1 MKKTFTLQLLTIV
14 LILTG
19 SIIHAQTAHEPNK
32 KSVCLL
38 TNYKAPDPFDGINS
52 IFSEDFAS
60 GVVPPTGWTVMGDGQ
75 TNWISATSA
84 NAGGVAPELEFY
96 WNPQFDGVSR
106 MVTPAISTSGYSA
119 LLLNLKHFLDDY
131 GGANSYTLYVETT
144 SDGGSTWN
152 EVWSLTDP
160 GANVGPETLSIL
172 IDNADV
178 GSDNFQLAF
187 TFDGDS
193 YELDGWFIDDVLL
206 EEALSLDAAAM
217 DINVPSIIT
226 AGNAITPM
234 GTVKNMGTETISF
247 NVNLTIEESGG
258 SVVYDENLSVT
269 DLSAL
274 ESMDMTWPE
283 WTSTAGQFTCTLT
296 TELTGDENPANDTQV
311 AELEAVA
318 GVILLKPLYEEFTSS
333 TCVPCAGAN
342 PILDAVLFA
351 NPGTHSLIK
360 YQMDWPGSGDPYY
373 TEEGGVRKDYYGV
386 SGVPDLY
393 INSDQLYPGDMTQ
406 TIYDSY
412 QGLVTGMEI
421 EVAEA
426 AIDED
431 YMITVT
437 ANIDVVS
444 NYDAGLTA
452 HLVVVEK
459 TTVGNATSNGE
470 TEFYHVMLKMLP
482 DAEGT
487 ILPALSPGTTQTI
500 TETYDMGLTHMEE
513 PNDLAV
519 IVFVQDDSDKSIIQ
533 SEEADVAG
541 EFDAYNVTFNV
552 EDSDGNPVEGAE
564 IFLEGNGT
572 QTTNAAGQTVYEG
585 VFPGDYDYD
594 VSKPGLEPA
603 SGSLDVVD
611 QNITENVVL
620 NIPEY
625 YYYEDFGAGL
635 PDDWTTVFGG
645 WNSVYWYDGKVIIFS
660 QGDPGDIMLIAPS
673 IDLEPVETLY
683 IEVGNNYGTPSPNLL
698 VGTVS
703 DPSNPGSFTLL
714 ETLTPPA
721 EGYEDMAVDMTG
733 YSGTDTYVAFKYQ
746 GPGFGYFYI
755 ETVKMTEVA
764 ASELCVPE
772 YVTGCALGDG
782 FSDFA
787 VEEIENYG
795 TGCADLNGTGW
806 SQYLELGPA
815 TLYQGQIHDFIMASG
830 FTGNFATIWI
840 DFNDD
845 YTFTADEI
853 VLDNYWIQLQNQ
865 LYTVPV
871 QIPADALTGTH
882 YMRARTRFANFCDD
896 PCASYFYGEAED
908 YMVTIEAAP
917 STAIFEDDFEAY
929 NAGEQLACQNPEE
942 WTTWSNLP
950 CDATEDA
957 YISDDFA
964 YSGVNSVHIVTNN
977 DQVKNL
983 DTYFTSGVYEI
994 SLMIYI
1000 PTGADGY
1007 YNVLSDFNA
1016 AYEWGFEV
1024 YFNTGGDGSVNAGG
1038 TGAATFTFPFDPGC
1052 FQN

>member
-1 MKKTFTLQLLTIV
+1 MKKPFTLQLLTIV
-14 LILTG
+14 LILSG
-19 SIIHAQTAHEPNK
+19 SFIHAQSTHEPNK
-32 KSVCLL
+32 KNVCLV
-38 TNYKAPDPFDGINS
+38 TNYQAPDPFDGINS

-60 GVVPPTGWTVMGDGQ
+60 GIVPPTGWTVMGDGQ

-152 EVWSLTDP
+152 EVWSLADP
-160 GANVGPETLSIL
+160 GANVGPETISIL

-206 EEALSLDAAAM
+206 EEALSLDAAAV

-274 ESMDMTWPE
+274 ESIDLTWPE

-296 TELTGDENPANDTQV
+296 TELTGDENPANDVQV

-393 INSDQLYPGDMTQ
+393 INSDQLYPGDITQ

-452 HLVVVEK
+452 HIVVVEK

-487 ILPALSPGTTQTI
+487 TLPALSPGTTQTI

-541 EFDAYNVTFNV
+541 EFDAYDVTFNV

-585 VFPGDYDYD
+585 VFPGDYNYD

-603 SGSLDVVD
+603 SGSLEVVD
-611 QNITENVVL
+611 QNVTENVVL

-635 PDDWTTVFGG
+635 PDDWTTIFGG

-755 ETVKMTEVA
+755 ETVKMTEAA

-845 YTFTADEI
+845 FTFTTEEI

-917 STAIFEDDFEAY
+917 STVIFEDDFEAY

-950 CDATEDA
+950 CSLEDA

-1000 PTGADGY
+1000 PIGADGY
-1007 YNVLSDFNA
+1007 YNVMSDFNA

-1024 YFNTGGDGSVNAGG
+1024 
-1038 TGAATFTFPFDPGC
+1038 
-1052 FQN
+1052 